1 MFLACAIFISGD
13 LDDVHGGDVHL
24 GDVRQDD
31 VVVAAVEQDVH
42 YNRDNHSSNN
52 HHTNMGCTN

>member
-13 LDDVHGGDVHL
+13 LDDVHL

-31 VVVAAVEQDVH
+31 VVAAVVQDVH

-52 HHTNMGCTN
+52 RHTNMGCTN

>member
-13 LDDVHGGDVHL
+13 LDGVHG

-31 VVVAAVEQDVH
+31 VVVAAVDLDVH

-52 HHTNMGCTN
+52 RHTNMGCTN

>member
-13 LDDVHGGDVHL
+13 LDDVHLGDVHL

-31 VVVAAVEQDVH
+31 VVVAAVEVLMKE
-42 YNRDNHSSNN
+42 
-52 HHTNMGCTN
+52 TKK